1 MNIEKN
7 ELENTQSNDIK
18 NQMIIDENIINGIK
32 EIGRH
37 TKFFSIVMY
46 VSIVLIVLGGALML
60 IYGRSNEEII
70 AGVIYIVLAG
80 VTYFITKKLWK
91 ASKSYRSIEENNS
104 IDNLE
109 LGVKNMTSFWRMSA
123 TLCKLYLAILAL
135 IFVLAFFAYIFS

>member
-1 MNIEKN
+1 MNIDKN

-18 NQMIIDENIINGIK
+18 NQMIIDENIINSIK

-37 TKFFSIVMY
+37 TKLFSIVMY
-46 VSIVLIVLGGALML
+46 ASIVLMVLGGVSML
-60 IYGRSNEEII
+60 IYGSNEEII

-80 VTYFITKKLWK
+80 VTYFITKKLWE

>member
-7 ELENTQSNDIK
+7 ELENTQSNDFK
-18 NQMIIDENIINGIK
+18 NQMIINENIINGIK

-37 TKFFSIVMY
+37 AKFLSILAY
-46 VSIVLIVLGGALML
+46 VSIIFMIFCGIAMFISGTDERIVV
-60 IYGRSNEEII
+60 
-70 AGVIYIVLAG
+70 GVIYLVSAG
-80 VTYFITKKLWK
+80 VTYLITNKLWK

>member
-1 MNIEKN
+1 
-7 ELENTQSNDIK
+7 
-18 NQMIIDENIINGIK
+18 MIFKVDENGL
-32 EIGRH
+32 H
-37 TKFFSIVMY
+37 TKFLSIVAY
-46 VSIVLIVLGGALML
+46 LSIAFMVFAGVALL
-60 IYGRSNEEII
+60 FSGSDERII

-109 LGVKNMTSFWRMSA
+109 SGIKNMTSFWRMSA
-123 TLCKLYLAILAL
+123 TLCKLYFAILVL

>member
-7 ELENTQSNDIK
+7 ELENTQSNDFK
-18 NQMIIDENIINGIK
+18 NQMIINENIINGIK

-37 TKFFSIVMY
+37 TKFLSIVAY
-46 VSIVLIVLGGALML
+46 LSIAFMVFAGVALL
-60 IYGRSNEEII
+60 FSGSDERII
-70 AGVIYIVLAG
+70 AGVFYLVCAG
-80 VTYFITKKLWK
+80 VTYFITNKLWK
-91 ASKSYRSIEENNS
+91 ASKSYKCIEENNS